1 MKVLSMKVFS
11 MKNIGALVALG
22 LIIGTGSAVA
32 DTTTTPKLTVA
43 EKAARKAATELHKAS
58 VAQFKSALA
67 SYRTSADS
75 ARATFKAAYESAKAT
90 REAAVKA
97 ATTAEAKSAA
107 RSAFTSTVAAAKATK
122 DSAIAALGAKP
133 VAPTKPAQ

>member
-1 MKVLSMKVFS
+1 VKVLSK
-11 MKNIGALVALG
+11 KNIGALVALG
-22 LIIGTGSAVA
+22 VTMGLIVGTGSAVA
-32 DTTTTPKLTVA
+32 DTATTPKLTVA

-75 ARATFKAAYESAKAT
+75 ARATFKAAYVSAKAT
-90 REAAVKA
+90 RDAAVKA

-107 RSAFTSTVAAAKATK
+107 RSAFTSAVAAAKATK

-133 VAPTKPAQ
+133 VAPTKAAQ